1 MKMNETVL
9 VVAFSVNTLVFSF
22 ICLDLI
28 ITPEAT
34 KRVHR
39 FMLFCYTLFAIQ
51 NFSMAMK
58 ILFG

>member
-1 MKMNETVL
+1 MNETVL

-22 ICLDLI
+22 ICLDI
-28 ITPEAT
+28 ILTQEAT

-39 FMLFCYTLFAIQ
+39 FLLFCYTLFAIQ
-51 NFSMAMK
+51 NLAMAMK